1 MVKDHVINEAAKF
14 HIKAALTLEITM
26 AGISCAIF

>member
-1 MVKDHVINEAAKF
+1 MVKDRVINEAAKF
-14 HIKAALTLEITM
+14 HLKAALTLGITM